1 MNRIYKVIWNRV
13 RGGYVVV
20 GEHQV
25 AKGKSGGVKMV
36 QAAILSGAL
45 VLGNMALADAQDFS
59 IPITGKEAAYD
70 GIRSGTDGN
79 YTYTFGAGDYLTI
92 SDSSASTGIDISGST
107 RSIGINGLE
116 LSIGQK
122 DRYPVLKGVNLY
134 GNGKSFSMDSGK
146 VTVLSENTSM
156 TADAYG
162 IYVESNGQTVT
173 LGDLAISA
181 SAITGG
187 ENATAYALSTN
198 NLDNTIEGGDLVLT
212 ASAKS
217 AQYASASG
225 ITAWQNAGDTSLPG
239 STIGL
244 KDLSVTVS
252 AEVTGAD
259 GEAYAAGI
267 DGDDKSEIRTGN
279 GDIVISA
286 KSASGSAV
294 YAAGIDSRNGSVSM
308 GDATVKVLAEGV
320 DNTVAAYGIRAW
332 NDNDSV
338 RTGHVD
344 VTVQATGGSEDN
356 GYVEAIALLANGGE
370 VSVVGGTLAA
380 VSEKGYV
387 AGVHANSGTSVT
399 LGSENDTLK
408 IIASG
413 TDTAVGIYAGSNS
426 DVSLHGNVSV
436 ASPVALQGTG
446 AVTVADGTTVL
457 DGRTDGFTG
466 VLNVRGKAAVG
477 MSETEAADT
486 LASTSGSALM
496 IAAGSTLYG
505 TTTVGSTATGTA
517 GTGSSLTVG
526 SDGTLIIKAGNGYNG
541 TDPLVTVDKAA
552 MDASSTLKL
561 VNTAAIADNTT
572 IFSFR
577 DGTGPASCR
586 LETDNLLKVVRDNK
600 LVTTSATDAFG
611 GSLAASGVIDE
622 AFGST
627 GTLARERIVTIT
639 ADTTAQTAAKTL
651 NKIALMGT
659 AGAAQAV
666 SVNTAGVLSD
676 TLERHGS
683 RLRGYDHR
691 QKGADLWID
700 LNGHASKASRY
711 SAGNTRYGYKSE
723 MAGATIGMDWAH
735 GNGFTTGAALSFG
748 TGTARGQG
756 NGGGTHN
763 EIDYWGFHLYGIYTH
778 DPFNLIGHVGYLET
792 SNEISQLGYK
802 GEPDVKTFSA
812 GLRVEK
818 PLALNE
824 TVTVMPHVGLRYLH
838 IDMDSFSAGGFR
850 YGADKAGLIQTPV
863 GVALNGSL
871 KTANGMQVKPFID
884 ITITPA
890 FGDRKTDNRFGMEGG
905 RVTDTLSTRIAGDT
919 LYIARAGVEASHQN
933 HSFGL
938 NIGVGSGDDGRIDQE
953 LMARYRYSF

>member
-20 GEHQV
+20 GKHQV

-134 GNGKSFSMDSGK
+134 GDGKSFSMDSGK
-146 VTVLSENTSM
+146 VTVSSENTSM

-267 DGDDKSEIRTGN
+267 NGDDKSEIRTGN
-279 GDIVISA
+279 GDIAISA

-408 IIASG
+408 IVASG

-457 DGRTDGFTG
+457 NGKTDGFTG
-466 VLNVRGKAAVG
+466 VLNVRGKVAVG

-561 VNTAAIADNTT
+561 VNIAAIADNTT

-600 LVTTSATDAFG
+600 LVTTSAT
-611 GSLAASGVIDE
+611 
-622 AFGST
+622 
-627 GTLARERIVTIT
+627 
-639 ADTTAQTAAKTL
+639 DTTAQTAAKTL

-763 EIDYWGFHLYGIYTH
+763 EIDYWGFHLYGIYTY

-905 RVTDTLSTRIAGDT
+905 CVTDTLSTRIAGDT

>member
-25 AKGKSGGVKMV
+25 AKGKSGVVKMV

-59 IPITGKEAAYD
+59 IPITGEEVAYD

-79 YTYTFGAGDYLTI
+79 YTYTFGAGDDLTI
-92 SDSSASTGIDISGST
+92 SDNSSPTGIDISDST

-116 LSIGQK
+116 LSISQK
-122 DRYPVLKGVNLY
+122 DRYPVLAGVKLY
-134 GNGKSFSMDSGK
+134 GDGKSFSMNSGS
-146 VTVLSENTSM
+146 VTVSSENTSW

-181 SAITGG
+181 STITGG

-198 NLDNTIEGGDLVLT
+198 NLNNKIEGGDLVLT
-212 ASAKS
+212 ASAQS
-217 AQYASASG
+217 VQYASANG

-252 AEVTGAD
+252 AEVTGAG

-267 DGDDKSEIRTGN
+267 NGDNKSEIRAGN
-279 GDIVISA
+279 GDISISA

-294 YAAGIDSRNGSVSM
+294 YAAGIDSWNGSVSM
-308 GDATVKVLAEGV
+308 GDGTVKVMAEGV

-356 GYVEAIALLANGGE
+356 GYVEAIALLAKGGE
-370 VSVVGGTLAA
+370 VSVAGGTLAA

-408 IIASG
+408 IVASG

-426 DVSLHGNVSV
+426 NVSLHGNVSV
-436 ASPVALQGTG
+436 ASPVALVGTG

-505 TTTVGSTATGTA
+505 TTTVGSTAAGTA

-572 IFSFR
+572 IFNFR
-577 DGTGPASCR
+577 DGTGPASYR

-639 ADTTAQTAAKTL
+639 TDTTAQTAAKTL

-723 MAGATIGMDWAH
+723 MAGATIGMDLAH

-778 DPFNLIGHVGYLET
+778 DQFNLIGHVGYLET

-919 LYIARAGVEASHQN
+919 LYMARAGVEASHQN

-938 NIGVGSGDDGRIDQE
+938 NVGVGSGDDGRIDQE

>member
-79 YTYTFGAGDYLTI
+79 YTYTFGAGDYLMI

-122 DRYPVLKGVNLY
+122 DQYPVLKGVNLY
-134 GNGKSFSMDSGK
+134 GDGKSFSMDSGK
-146 VTVLSENTSM
+146 VTVSSENTSM

-162 IYVESNGQTVT
+162 IYVESNEQTVT

-187 ENATAYALSTN
+187 ENATAYALSTS

-267 DGDDKSEIRTGN
+267 NGDDKSEIRAGN
-279 GDIVISA
+279 GDISISA

-408 IIASG
+408 IVASG

-426 DVSLHGNVSV
+426 NVSLHGNVSV

-466 VLNVRGKAAVG
+466 MLNVRGKVAVG

-639 ADTTAQTAAKTL
+639 TDTTAQTAAKTL

-659 AGAAQAV
+659 AGAALAV

-812 GLRVEK
+812 G
-818 PLALNE
+818 
-824 TVTVMPHVGLRYLH
+824 
-838 IDMDSFSAGGFR
+838 GFR